1 MMRELKKDPNI
12 KPITITVCS
21 KVYELLE
28 YLRDKNLT
36 TPSESI
42 EEALTQYYSEEWV
55 EMNKKNQ

>member
-1 MMRELKKDPNI
+1 MMRELKEDQNI

-42 EEALTQYYSEEWV
+42 EEALTQYYAEEWV
-55 EMNKKNQ
+55 EMNKNNQ

>member
-1 MMRELKKDPNI
+1 MMRELKEDPNI

-42 EEALTQYYSEEWV
+42 EEALTQYYAEEWV

>member
-1 MMRELKKDPNI
+1 MMRILEEDSSI

-42 EEALTQYYSEEWV
+42 EEALTQYYAEEWV

>member
-1 MMRELKKDPNI
+1 MMRELKESNMKS
-12 KPITITVCS
+12 ITITVCP

-28 YLRDKNLT
+28 YLRDINLT

-42 EEALTQYYSEEWV
+42 EEALTQYFAEEWV

>member
-1 MMRELKKDPNI
+1 MMRELKEDPNI
-12 KPITITVCS
+12 KPIIITVCA

-28 YLRDKNLT
+28 YLRDVNLS

-55 EMNKKNQ
+55 EMNKKKQ